1 MRLNSRRRTTRQKP
15 GFLREDALQPAV
27 TAKNPVSKVKA
38 NLLGRFFAFCKPHL

>member
-1 MRLNSRRRTTRQKP
+1 MHLNIRRRTARQKP

-38 NLLGRFFAFCKPHL
+38 NLLGRFFVSCKLHL